1 VFSGFLQAFSES
13 VYRAC
18 ISLYDDKPKIVWDF
32 HSLILTIQSIF
43 GFALTDEER
52 PLRICK
58 SCSKA
63 FIAGNPDDEFC
74 NLSCNSQYDDQNSK

>member
-1 VFSGFLQAFSES
+1 
-13 VYRAC
+13 
-18 ISLYDDKPKIVWDF
+18 LYDDKPKIVWDF

-58 SCSKA
+58 SCNMA
-63 FIAGNPDDEFC
+63 FIVKNPDDELC
-74 NLSCNSQYDDQNSK
+74 NLGCKSQYDE